1 MLELT
6 DADLLARL
14 NNKEDISVE
23 RKSSGD
29 SRDWIKTVV
38 AFANSAPVGQP
49 AVLFIGVKD
58 DGTVE
63 GTANL
68 DSLQKTFSK
77 KIRDAHPPIQT
88 FSKVLRHEGKEFL
101 AVIIPGS
108 LERPHFAGHSYV
120 RVGSETRDASEEQFK
135 ELIAQRTSKTRY
147 ILEWKDKEITI
158 VFYGPGGRVD
168 PPKEWTV
175 TGCGQFFVTLQ
186 SGTRVESFVL
196 SKVEI
201 SHNDVTG
208 RMKLEVRTYI

>member
-6 DADLLARL
+6 DTDLLARL
-14 NNKEDISVE
+14 KDTEDNFVE

-29 SRDWIKTVV
+29 SKDWLKTVV
-38 AFANSAPVGQP
+38 AFANSTPVGLP
-49 AVLFIGVKD
+49 AVLFIGVRD

-68 DSLQKTFSK
+68 DSLQKSFSK
-77 KIRDAHPPIQT
+77 KIGNAYPPIPT

-108 LERPHFAGHSYV
+108 LERPHFAGRSYV

-135 ELIAQRTSKTRY
+135 ELITQRTSKTRY
-147 ILEWKDKEITI
+147 ILEWKDKEITV
-158 VFYGPGGRVD
+158 VFYKPGGIVT
-168 PPKEWTV
+168 PPKKWTV

-186 SGTRVESFVL
+186 SGTRLESIAL

-201 SHNDVTG
+201 SHDDVTG
-208 RMKLEVRTYI
+208 RMKLEIRTYI